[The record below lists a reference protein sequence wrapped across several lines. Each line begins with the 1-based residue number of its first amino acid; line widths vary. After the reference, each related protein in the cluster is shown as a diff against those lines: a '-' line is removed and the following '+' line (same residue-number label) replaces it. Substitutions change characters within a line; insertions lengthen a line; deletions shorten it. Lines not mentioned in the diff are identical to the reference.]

1 MKRTIHNKQ
10 IFTETMIQSVVQEIL
25 LFWKTELKKTI
36 NIMDI
41 QDISKNIKKKVK
53 QKFKSCLHYLEKKNI
68 LHYIDMNKDTYYAFI
83 ILFTLYS
90 RCIYKHSKNIYINDK
105 KIFMFMDIGL
115 KKYNIKINHLD
126 NSVSSIHSILLPFQ
140 VTEEHLHQ
148 RQGREIMYKILFAT
162 TNIYIK
168 NILRK
173 VIHFQKKRIE
183 ILDRFQHFPNRNKIL
198 KRDYTIEEIDFLDEI
213 EYSNLK
219 LIF

>member
-1 MKRTIHNKQ
+1 
-10 IFTETMIQSVVQEIL
+10 
-25 LFWKTELKKTI
+25 
-36 NIMDI
+36 
-41 QDISKNIKKKVK
+41 
-53 QKFKSCLHYLEKKNI
+53 
-68 LHYIDMNKDTYYAFI
+68 
-83 ILFTLYS
+83 
-90 RCIYKHSKNIYINDK
+90 
-105 KIFMFMDIGL
+105 MDIGL
-115 KKYNIKINHLD
+115 KKYDIKINHLD

-198 KRDYTIEEIDFLDEI
+198 KREYTIEEIDFLDEI
-213 EYSNLK
+213 DYSNLK

>member
-41 QDISKNIKKKVK
+41 QDISKNIKKKIK

-90 RCIYKHSKNIYINDK
+90 RCIYKHSKKIYINDK
-105 KIFMFMDIGL
+105 KIFMFMEMGL
-115 KKYNIKINHLD
+115 KKYDIKIDHLH
-126 NSVSSIHSILLPFQ
+126 NTISSVYSILLPFQ
-140 VTEEHLHQ
+140 VTEEQLQ
-148 RQGREIMYKILFAT
+148 QVQGREIMYKILFAN
-162 TNIYIK
+162 TNIHIK

-183 ILDRFQHFPNRNKIL
+183 ILDRFRHFPNRNKIL
-198 KRDYTIEEIDFLDEI
+198 KRDYTIEEIDFLDET
-213 EYSNLK
+213 EYNELK